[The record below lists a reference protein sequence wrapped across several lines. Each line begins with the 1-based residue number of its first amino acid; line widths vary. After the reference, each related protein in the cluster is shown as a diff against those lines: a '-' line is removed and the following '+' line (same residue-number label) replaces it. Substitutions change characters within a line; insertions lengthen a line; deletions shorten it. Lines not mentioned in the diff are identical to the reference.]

1 MSVSQSFQREH
12 HLLDSLVPD
21 IDKIPSFLQRAVQKN
36 NDLREIHVLDS
47 VWRSI
52 DWFYRKVYFEVYND
66 ILWNAV
72 YQHDLNNAT
81 RNKK

>member
-12 HLLDSLVPD
+12 PLLDSLVPD
-21 IDKIPSFLQRAVQKN
+21 IDKIPSFLQRVIQKN